1 MILSL
6 DILRDKERR
15 SILIAMIIIFTIGY
29 IGINIVINS
38 ILSNIEKMYIKQNIA
53 IVGQVVKYDPD
64 LEDDIVA
71 AVTGKNLEGY
81 EQGKEIMKKYSYNV
95 KMPREI
101 NPLTKNVSTIKN
113 IGLVS
118 FWIVFFITVFASFNY
133 IINKIIEN
141 LKVLTKR
148 AENIVEGKFS
158 AVSYNSFQEG
168 IFSRFNSQFDLMEDR
183 MKNMVEA
190 LKGDKIMLK
199 NIINDISHQLKT
211 PLSALTMYNDIMF
224 EYSTDKDED
233 MNEFVKLSKEQ
244 LRRMNWLII
253 TLLKYARL
261 ESNSVIF
268 DKELRSI
275 NETIYESISIL
286 RKKAESKQQ
295 VINFKSDKEIMIM
308 HDKNWMSEAIV
319 NIIKNSIEHTDIGG
333 KIEVTIEETPMSI
346 EIIIKDNGEGIPK
359 NKLKK
364 VFERF
369 YKNENNMN
377 PESVGIGLALTKSI
391 IEAHG
396 GHIYVD
402 SELGKW
408 TSFHISFLK
417 I

>member
-1 MILSL
+1 MIQSL
-6 DILRDKERR
+6 DILKEKERR
-15 SILIAMIIIFTIGY
+15 SILIAMLIIFTIGY
-29 IGINIVINS
+29 IAINIVINS
-38 ILSNIEKMYIKQNIA
+38 ILLNIEKMYIKQNIA
-53 IVGQVVKYDPD
+53 IVGQVVKYNPE
-64 LEDDIVA
+64 LEDDIVSV
-71 AVTGKNLEGY
+71 VTGKNLEGY
-81 EQGKEIMKKYSYNV
+81 ELGKEVMEKYSYNI
-95 KMPREI
+95 KIPREI
-101 NPLTKNVSTIKN
+101 NPLTKNVSTVKN

-118 FWIVFFITVFASFNY
+118 FWIVFFISVFTSFNN
-133 IINKIIEN
+133 IINKIIKN
-141 LKVLTKR
+141 LKVLTNR

-158 AVSYNSFQEG
+158 TVSYNSFQEG

-233 MNEFVKLSKEQ
+233 MKEFVKLSKEQ
-244 LRRMNWLII
+244 LSRMNWLIV

-286 RKKAESKQQ
+286 RKKAESKLQ
-295 VINFKSDKEIMIM
+295 VVNFKSDKEILLM
-308 HDKNWMSEAIV
+308 HDKNWMSEAIA

-333 KIEVTIEETPMSI
+333 KIDVTIEETPMSI

-369 YKNENNMN
+369 YKDENNMN
-377 PESVGIGLALTKSI
+377 PESVGIGLALTKAI

-396 GHIYVD
+396 GNIYVD